1 MVMIVNLGLE
11 VRSFL
16 WGIFRPLEGNLA
28 IPALPFHDVIFPA
41 CGQSS
46 DVEMKLIKMKFPEV
60 KMEPFDGPDVL
71 PGFYKHAAG
80 DTARD
85 IMLSNSSNSVDA
97 SIKGHQT
104 SILFYFLSAKKFL
117 LLLDLGF
124 HLWNQWC
131 FYYIRCS
138 LIMKY

>member
-1 MVMIVNLGLE
+1 MIVNLGLE

-28 IPALPFHDVIFPA
+28 IPALPFHDMIFPA

-46 DVEMKLIKMKFPEV
+46 DVEMKLVKRKFPEV

-71 PGFYKHAAG
+71 PGFCKHAAG

-85 IMLSNSSNSVDA
+85 MMLSNSSNSVTA
-97 SIKGHQT
+97 SIKGQQP
-104 SILFYFLSAKKFL
+104 SFFFFLVLK
-117 LLLDLGF
+117 
-124 HLWNQWC
+124 N
-131 FYYIRCS
+131 FYYCWIWVS
-138 LIMKY
+138 ISGTSVVSTTLDAH